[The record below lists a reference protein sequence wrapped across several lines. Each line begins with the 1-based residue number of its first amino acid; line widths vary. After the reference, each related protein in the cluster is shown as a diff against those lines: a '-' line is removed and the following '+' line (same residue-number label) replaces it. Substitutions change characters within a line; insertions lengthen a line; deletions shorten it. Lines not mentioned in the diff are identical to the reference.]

1 MAEEF
6 RKYLDPKTLAKI
18 SGLDVKAR
26 LIVEGFMAGLHR
38 SPYQGFSV
46 EFAQH
51 REYVWGDDLRHLD
64 WKVHARTDKYY
75 LKQYEEETNLIL
87 YLVVDTSES
96 MTYGS
101 DSVSKLDYAC
111 YIAASLA
118 YLTLNQRDAV
128 SLSLFDREPYQV
140 LKANTNPAHLR
151 SVCQLLETAR
161 SKEKTQMG
169 LTLHELADR
178 FPRRGIVLLLSDC
191 FDRLDEI
198 LSGLKHMRYKR
209 HEIILMNIL
218 DPHELEFPFK
228 DATLFEGLEQYP
240 ELLVEPR
247 SLKQRY
253 LEEVADF
260 QSQLKKGCR
269 GLMADYV
276 LMNTGQP
283 LDVALSAY
291 LATRAVRA
299 GVKTR

>member
-6 RKYLDPKTLAKI
+6 RKYLDPRTLAKI

-118 YLTLNQRDAV
+118 YLTLHQRDAV

-161 SKEKTQMG
+161 NKEKTQMG

-198 LSGLKHMRYKR
+198 LSGLKHLRYKR

-253 LEEVADF
+253 LQEVADF
-260 QSQLKKGCR
+260 QSRLKKGCR